1 MIEICFL
8 RNFEEEFIE
17 KIKDNSIIFPLDYK
31 SLDILKSKKIKFEL
45 IDDFLTDEER
55 KKLFLKCRDVWE
67 KFSKMKKKELEY
79 ENINIFRIIDRNE
92 ILEYLMELFSESLV
106 IKKIITKFSPDIIYA
121 SK

>member
-8 RNFEEEFIE
+8 RNFEEKFIE

-55 KKLFLKCRDVWE
+55 KKLFLKCMDVWE
-67 KFSKMKKKELEY
+67 K
-79 ENINIFRIIDRNE
+79 I
-92 ILEYLMELFSESLV
+92 
-106 IKKIITKFSPDIIYA
+106 
-121 SK
+121 